1 MSTHTRSQVTP
12 CLRPIRAEDLPL
24 LKEFVDGLSPRTSY
38 LRLLSPRR
46 PSDEELRR
54 WTDVDPSREQALIA
68 TELDGSRHVMVGVA
82 RYVLEENGD
91 ADFAIVIADNWQRR
105 RIGRMLM
112 LGLIRAATQGGVRTL
127 RGVTASENTPMLAL
141 ARSLGFR
148 ATRAPG
154 SGIETHLGLSLI
166 APVDASSAVP
176 QQRSSALGEA
186 PHESGHCS

>member
-54 WTDVDPSREQALIA
+54 WADVDPSREHALIA
-68 TELDGSRHVMVGVA
+68 IDMDGSRQVMVGVA
-82 RYVLEENGD
+82 RYFLEENGN
-91 ADFAIVIADNWQRR
+91 ADFAIVIADNWQRQG
-105 RIGRMLM
+105 IGRMLI
-112 LGLIRAATQGGVRTL
+112 LGLIDAATERGVRTL

-148 ATRAPG
+148 ATRVPG
-154 SGIETHLGLSLI
+154 SGFETHLGLALV
-166 APVDASSAVP
+166 APVARRAKP
-176 QQRSSALGEA
+176 AQ
-186 PHESGHCS
+186 